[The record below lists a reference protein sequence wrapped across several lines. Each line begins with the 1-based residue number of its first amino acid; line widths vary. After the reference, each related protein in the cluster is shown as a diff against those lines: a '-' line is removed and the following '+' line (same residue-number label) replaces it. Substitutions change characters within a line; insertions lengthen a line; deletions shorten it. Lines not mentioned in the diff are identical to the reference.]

1 MRSIYTFLN
10 NGVLFII
17 LGLGLSCN
25 APKGNTAQGEFSIT
39 VTNSINIEMEKKD
52 AFYAVILDKDYNVLD
67 SNVKFPNGVY
77 YPNVVNKN
85 NEVVALKNPDLFDV
99 EENYV
104 TLYKMKLGFE

>member
-1 MRSIYTFLN
+1 MSNFYTFLN
-10 NGVLFII
+10 IGVLFII

-25 APKGNTAQGEFSIT
+25 APKENTAQGKFSIT
-39 VTNSINIEMEKKD
+39 VMDSINNEMEKKD
-52 AFYAVILDKDYNVLD
+52 AFYAVILDKDYNVLE

-104 TLYKMKLGFE
+104 TLYRMELRFE